1 MFQQAWPWG
10 CGEGARYMTTDKQ
23 SQPSTKDLLCM
34 AERWARQADSS
45 LAFWS
50 ADQSSAVLLVTACD
64 NALLACALELRAALS
79 AASDFAEAVRDLG
92 LEPVRQHSKGPGA

>member
-1 MFQQAWPWG
+1 M
-10 CGEGARYMTTDKQ
+10 RDKQ
-23 SQPSTKDLLCM
+23 TDTKELVLL
-34 AERWARQADSS
+34 AERWARQANSS
-45 LAFWS
+45 LCYWP
-50 ADQSSAVLLVTACD
+50 ADQSSAVSLVTACD